1 MPDEEI
7 RRRPERHADTERASG
22 EGEQPDTEARVNEH
36 EALVERAVRDKR
48 AVLLVGGIDTGKTTL
63 SRALLRAALD
73 AGRPAAYL
81 DADIGQKAVGPPATV
96 TLKHVRAASD
106 LEPDA
111 LARQDALS
119 FVGSTS
125 PQGHLLPVV
134 TGTVAMARLAR
145 SEGADLLVMDSG
157 GLVSGINGQI
167 LKYHKVEMLQP
178 DLVVGLQRGEE
189 LQPVL
194 GVIQRF
200 FSIEVVSLGVHRGV
214 VPTTVEQRAENR
226 EAAMRR
232 YFGGEL
238 HRWRVKP
245 TVFMPA
251 LPPLFNLAHLDR
263 MLVGLSDGAGGYP
276 GIGYLEHSADG
287 VLRLISPV
295 AEGPKALR
303 LGSVRLEE
311 TFRAKRVDL
320 RSLFGSE

>member
-1 MPDEEI
+1 
-7 RRRPERHADTERASG
+7 
-22 EGEQPDTEARVNEH
+22 VNEH
-36 EALVERAVRDKR
+36 EALVERAVRQKR
-48 AVLLVGGIDTGKTTL
+48 TVLLVGGLDTGKSTL
-63 SRALLRAALD
+63 SRMLLRAGVD
-73 AGRPAAYL
+73 AGRPSAFV
-81 DADIGQKAVGPPATV
+81 DADVGQKTVGPPATIS
-96 TLKHVRAASD
+96 LKAVRSVGD

-111 LARQDALS
+111 LATADALS

-134 TGTVAMARLAR
+134 TGVVALAQRARDGG
-145 SEGADLLVMDSG
+145 SDLVVVDSG
-157 GLVSGINGQI
+157 GLVSGISGQI
-167 LKYHKVEMLQP
+167 LKYHKVETLRP

-189 LQPVL
+189 LQPLL

-200 FSIEVVSLGVHRGV
+200 FSTEVVSLGVHPDV
-214 VPTTVEQRAENR
+214 MPTSVEQRAENR

-232 YFGGEL
+232 YFSAEL

-251 LPPLFNLAHLDR
+251 LPPMFNLANLDR
-263 MLVGLSDGAGGYP
+263 MLVGLSDGDGGYL
-276 GIGYLEHSADG
+276 GIGYLEHGTEDR

-311 TFRAKRVDL
+311 SYRAKRVDL
-320 RSLFGSE
+320 RNVFGSE